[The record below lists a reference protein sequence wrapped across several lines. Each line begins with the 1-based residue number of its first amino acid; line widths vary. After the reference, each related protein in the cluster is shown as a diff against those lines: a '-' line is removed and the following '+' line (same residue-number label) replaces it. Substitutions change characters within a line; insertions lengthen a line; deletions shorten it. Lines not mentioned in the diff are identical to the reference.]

1 MANFKGEGAMTQRQL
16 LVTSF
21 DSNVTKNGKTRF
33 LDVQL
38 AASDPLAKDQT
49 NLHCVSQQ
57 EKNADG
63 TPKMRVDQRTG
74 ESKESWSNHAA
85 YTVDQYEKIKEAALS
100 GDNAN
105 GPTVGKFDNGREV
118 ISIVADVMPRSGS
131 NKGVVINTS
140 KPMQPGPAIGPDVI
154 DKQIDSTRSAREA
167 RDAAKKANQ
176 AQAPQAQQQNQGQVA
191 SFGPAIGRDEAA
203 NDGPSFG

>member
-140 KPMQPGPAIGPDVI
+140 KPIQPGPAIGPDVI
-154 DKQIDSTRSAREA
+154 DKQIASTKEARAA
-167 RDAAKKANQ
+167 RDAAKANQ

-191 SFGPAIGRDEAA
+191 SFGAAAPAQAT

>member
-85 YTVDQYEKIKEAALS
+85 YTVDQYEKIKQAALS

-140 KPMQPGPAIGPDVI
+140 KPIQPGPAIGPDVI
-154 DKQIDSTRSAREA
+154 NKQIESTKEARAA
-167 RDAAKKANQ
+167 RDAAKANQ

-191 SFGPAIGRDEAA
+191 SFGAAAPAQAA

>member
-1 MANFKGEGAMTQRQL
+1 MANFKGEGAMSQRHL

-38 AASDPLAKDQT
+38 AATDPLAQGQT

-63 TPKMRVDQRTG
+63 SPKMRVDQRTG

-85 YTVDQYEKIKEAALS
+85 YSADQYDKIKEAALS

-118 ISIVADVMPRSGS
+118 ISIVADVMPRAGG

-140 KPMQPGPAIGPDVI
+140 KPIQPGPAIGPDVI
-154 DKQIDSTRSAREA
+154 DKQISSTKEARA
-167 RDAAKKANQ
+167 SRDAAKANP
-176 AQAPQAQQQNQGQVA
+176 APQAEQQSQGQVA
-191 SFGPAIGRDEAA
+191 SFGASAPSQGS